1 LSTILDAIFAPRVSA
16 RIYGLGAVAL
26 GLGGLFWGDFAV
38 VWQPDDVP
46 GPTAL
51 GYAVAVL
58 PLLAGVSMQWQRS
71 AAPGVLAL
79 VVLYCLAVIV
89 FDIPRGF
96 AHPSVFVNW
105 YGVFEHLALAA
116 AGLVSYAYCARLDP
130 ANGERLA
137 KIGRWV
143 FGVCLIYFGLA
154 HHFYLAFTVAMV
166 PAWLP
171 PGQTFWAYATA
182 AGHVAAGIA
191 LLSGVCARTAA
202 MLLTAMFVV
211 FAVLVHAPRI
221 IMDPHTHMNWAEND
235 VNFAL
240 IGCACVI
247 AASLPARKYKTW
259 DSGKRG
265 VTEDMT

>member
-1 LSTILDAIFAPRVSA
+1 M
-16 RIYGLGAVAL
+16 

-38 VWQPDDVP
+38 VWQPDNVP

-51 GYAVAVL
+51 GYGVALL
-58 PLLAGVSMQWQRS
+58 PLLAGMAMQFQRS
-71 AAPGVLAL
+71 AALGVSAL
-79 VVLYCLAVIV
+79 VVLYILAVIV
-89 FDIPRGF
+89 LDIPRGF

-116 AGLVSYAYCARLDP
+116 GGLVGYTYCAQLQP
-130 ANGERLA
+130 AAARRLA
-137 KIGRWV
+137 RIGRMV

-154 HHFYLAFTVAMV
+154 HHFYLPFTVAMV

-191 LLSGVCARTAA
+191 FLSGFYARIAA
-202 MLLTAMFVV
+202 LLLTAMFVV
-211 FAVLVHAPRI
+211 FAVLVHAPRVI
-221 IMDPHTHMNWAEND
+221 ADPHVHMNWAEND

-247 AASLPARKYKTW
+247 AASLRNVAPLRIDAAAK
-259 DSGKRG
+259 D
-265 VTEDMT
+265 VAA

>member
-1 LSTILDAIFAPRVSA
+1 LTTILDAIFAPRVSA
-16 RIYGLGAVAL
+16 RIYGLGAVVL

-51 GYAVAVL
+51 GYAVALL

-71 AAPGVLAL
+71 AAAGALAL
-79 VVLYCLAVIV
+79 VVLYSLAVIV

-116 AGLVSYAYCARLDP
+116 AGLVSYAYCAQLKN
-130 ANGERLA
+130 AERLA
-137 KIGRWV
+137 KIGRWT

-171 PGQTFWAYATA
+171 PGQIFWAYATA

-191 LLSGVCARTAA
+191 LLSGIYARTAA

-211 FAVLVHAPRI
+211 FTILVHAPRV

-247 AASLPARKYKTW
+247 AASLRKT
-259 DSGKRG
+259 
-265 VTEDMT
+265 